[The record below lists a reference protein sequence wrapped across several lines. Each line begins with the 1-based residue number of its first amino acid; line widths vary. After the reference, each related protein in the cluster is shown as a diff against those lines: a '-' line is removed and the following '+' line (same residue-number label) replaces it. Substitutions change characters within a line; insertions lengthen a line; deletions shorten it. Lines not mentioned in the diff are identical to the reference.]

1 MAKQNRSAR
10 VVPENINEEYYQINA
25 EIMAS
30 FPRYRPPVDLFFFK
44 EDIAVLAPFSRKGAR
59 LTNEQVEEVNR
70 LCEEGNLFVSRSDHH
85 IYSKHIVKQLDLV
98 LQDHNL
104 KEAEIVNICIE
115 ALKMRFND
123 FYQQPVKS
131 LFDVLYND
139 ILVVT
144 EYLHG
149 DKKRINAFMR
159 RLSDESDPA
168 SRAINTFSAGIW
180 LWFKTAAETP
190 RKELDAIA
198 TGLLL
203 HDVGMSKMPQFLI
216 FRQGPLKPDEKEKI
230 LQHPLL
236 SAKILQKM
244 DMVAAGVLRPCLEHQ
259 ERLDGSGYPQ
269 KLKGEQISALGRL
282 SAVAD
287 SFSAMIT
294 RRPYA
299 PAKTPAEAA
308 NELSLDPRYD
318 ATYARPLVG
327 AYATGHF

>member
-1 MAKQNRSAR
+1 MASPKSR

-30 FPRYRPPVDLFFFK
+30 FPRYRPPVDLFFFN

-123 FYQQPVKS
+123 FYQQPVKAM
-131 LFDVLYND
+131 FDVLHND

-144 EYLHG
+144 EYLHE
-149 DKKRINAFMR
+149 DPKRVNAFMR
-159 RLSDESDPA
+159 RLNDESDPA
-168 SRAINTFSAGIW
+168 SRAVATMSVGVW
-180 LWFKTAAETP
+180 LWFKTTSETP
-190 RKELDAIA
+190 RKELDALA
-198 TGLLL
+198 TGLMA
-203 HDVGMSKMPQFLI
+203 HDMGMSKVPQFLLT
-216 FRQGPLKPDEKEKI
+216 RKGPLKPEEKEKI
-230 LQHPLL
+230 VQHPLVG
-236 SAKILQKM
+236 AKIMQKM
-244 DMVAAGVLRPCLEHQ
+244 DMVANGVLRPCLEHQ
-259 ERLDGSGYPQ
+259 ERMDGSGYPQ
-269 KLKGEQISALGRL
+269 HLKGDQISAIGRL
-282 SAVAD
+282 SAAAD

-294 RRPYA
+294 NRPYA
-299 PAKTPAEAA
+299 QAKTPKEAA
-308 NELSLDPRYD
+308 NELSADPRYD
-318 ATYARPLVG
+318 ASYGRHLVG